1 MSGAALRQP
10 GGIPNQAVSCLG
22 APSGACKH
30 HPRTRTPHP
39 PQEVELH
46 QPLLA
51 LGRLGSEER
60 SCEPNYIGHWPPLAG
75 ENLTIYARIYRL
87 RIPRFGRVAWPC
99 RSHKK
104 FRQSPAG
111 RGMRE
116 LPRIAEPVRVVVVPI
131 GLRDGRSLPV
141 VAVHDVRL
149 PA

>member
-75 ENLTIYARIYRL
+75 ENLTIT
-87 RIPRFGRVAWPC
+87 RVYIDSESRALAEWPG
-99 RSHKK
+99 
-104 FRQSPAG
+104 PAG
-111 RGMRE
+111 PTKSFVRALLGEACGSYRG
-116 LPRIAEPVRVVVVPI
+116 LLSPY
-131 GLRDGRSLPV
+131 GL
-141 VAVHDVRL
+141 
-149 PA
+149 